1 MRWLLALP
9 LLVPALGQ
17 ADFYA
22 RPGGNAPFEIV
33 WQRTAPQ
40 ERVASAPAPSLVLG
54 ASAPQEGG
62 AGTAPLPLFTPN
74 AAVSAPPS
82 GAGGGGATSPIR
94 PGLFFRA
101 RLITGLLASPGLASP
116 VLLEAEPT
124 WCGSPSCPSLRLL
137 GLATL
142 ATNGR
147 ATVVLSQALLDGN
160 PVEADAVVFDS
171 TDKGFGLQ
179 GQVLDVAPALAAD
192 LIRAAVGGLAD
203 WVRALNN
210 QTTVTAIPGGGMA
223 TSFQAAP
230 LWAYALGRVGQIV
243 SPPSDATA
251 LVRAVVVGAGAEA
264 YVLTGASSLIK
275 GVSGP

>member
-33 WQRTAPQ
+33 WQRTAPR
-40 ERVASAPAPSLVLG
+40 ERAATAPAPLPAPG
-54 ASAPQEGG
+54 ADAPRDGAAGG
-62 AGTAPLPLFTPN
+62 APLPLFTPDI
-74 AAVSAPPS
+74 ALSTPPP
-82 GAGGGGATSPIR
+82 GAGGRGVPSPIR

-101 RLITGLLASPGLASP
+101 KLITGLLASPGLASP
-116 VLLEAEPT
+116 VLLEAEPA

-137 GLATL
+137 GLAAL
-142 ATNGR
+142 AANGR
-147 ATVVLSQALLDGN
+147 ATVVLNQALLDGN
-160 PVEADAVVFDS
+160 PVEVDAVVFDS
-171 TDKGFGLQ
+171 ADKGFGLQ

-192 LIRAAVGGLAD
+192 LVRAAVGGLAD

-210 QTTVTAIPGGGMA
+210 QTTVTVIPGGGAA

-251 LVRAVVVGAGAEA
+251 LVRAVVVGAGTEA
-264 YVLTGASSLIK
+264 YVLTGAASLIR
-275 GVSGP
+275 GVNGP

>member
-9 LLVPALGQ
+9 LLVPALAQ

-22 RPGGNAPFEIV
+22 RPGGNPPFEIV
-33 WQRTAPQ
+33 WQRAAPQ
-40 ERVASAPAPSLVLG
+40 EKATSAPTLSPAFG

-62 AGTAPLPLFTPN
+62 TGTAPLPLFAPN
-74 AAVSAPPS
+74 IDASAPS
-82 GAGGGGATSPIR
+82 LGTGGGGAASPIR

-101 RLITGLLASPGLASP
+101 KLITGLLASPGLASP
-116 VLLEAEPT
+116 VLLEAEST
-124 WCGSPSCPSLRLL
+124 WCGAPPCPSLRLL

-142 ATNGR
+142 AANGR
-147 ATVVLSQALLDGN
+147 ATVVLSQGFLDGR

-171 TDKGFGLQ
+171 ADKGFGLQ

-192 LIRAAVGGLAD
+192 LVRAAVGGLAD

-210 QTTVTAIPGGGMA
+210 QTTVTVVPGGGVA

-230 LWAYALGRVGQIV
+230 LWAYALGRVGQVV

-251 LVRAVVVGAGAEA
+251 LVRAVVVGAGTEA
-264 YVLTGASSLIK
+264 YVLTGAGSLIR

>member
-9 LLVPALGQ
+9 LLASALAQ

-33 WQRTAPQ
+33 WRRAALQGGTVR
-40 ERVASAPAPSLVLG
+40 APAPSMVPEG
-54 ASAPQEGG
+54 SALREDGS
-62 AGTAPLPLFTPN
+62 APLPLFAPGI
-74 AAVSAPPS
+74 APSAPP
-82 GAGGGGATSPIR
+82 GGGGRAASPIR

-101 RLITGLLASPGLASP
+101 KLITGILASPGLASP
-116 VLLEAEPT
+116 VLLEAEPS
-124 WCGSPSCPSLRLL
+124 WCGSPPCPSLKLL

-142 ATNGR
+142 AANGR
-147 ATVVLSQALLDGN
+147 AIVVLSQALLDGN
-160 PVEADAVVFDS
+160 AVEADAVAFDL
-171 TDKGFGLQ
+171 TDKSFGLQ

-210 QTTVTAIPGGGMA
+210 QTTVTILPGGGVA
-223 TSFQAAP
+223 TGFQAAP
-230 LWAYALGRVGQIV
+230 LWAYALGRVGQAV

-251 LVRAVVVGAGAEA
+251 LVRAVVVGAGTEA
-264 YVLTGASSLIK
+264 YVLTGASSLIRE
-275 GVSGP
+275 VSGP

>member
-9 LLVPALGQ
+9 LLVPALAQ

-22 RPGGNAPFEIV
+22 RPGGNPPFEIV

-40 ERVASAPAPSLVLG
+40 EKATSAPVPSPAFG
-54 ASAPQEGG
+54 AGGAQEGG
-62 AGTAPLPLFTPN
+62 AGTAPLPLFAPN
-74 AAVSAPPS
+74 VAASAPS
-82 GAGGGGATSPIR
+82 LGTGGRGAASPIR

-101 RLITGLLASPGLASP
+101 KLITGLLASPGLASP

-124 WCGSPSCPSLRLL
+124 WCGAPSCPSLRLL

-142 ATNGR
+142 AANGR

-171 TDKGFGLQ
+171 ADKGFGLQ

-192 LIRAAVGGLAD
+192 LVRAAVGGLAD

-210 QTTVTAIPGGGMA
+210 QTTVTVVPGGGVA

-230 LWAYALGRVGQIV
+230 LWAYALGRVGQVV

-251 LVRAVVVGAGAEA
+251 LVRAVVVGAGTEA
-264 YVLTGASSLIK
+264 YVLTGAGSLIK

>member
-9 LLVPALGQ
+9 LLVPALAQ

-22 RPGGNAPFEIV
+22 RPGGNPPFEIV
-33 WQRTAPQ
+33 WRRTPPQ
-40 ERVASAPAPSLVLG
+40 EGTASAPVPSPAFG
-54 ASAPQEGG
+54 AGAPQEGG
-62 AGTAPLPLFTPN
+62 AGTAPLPLFAPN
-74 AAVSAPPS
+74 VAASAPS
-82 GAGGGGATSPIR
+82 LGTGGGGAASPIR

-101 RLITGLLASPGLASP
+101 KLITGLLASPGLASP

-124 WCGSPSCPSLRLL
+124 WCGAPSCPSLRLL

-142 ATNGR
+142 AANGR

-171 TDKGFGLQ
+171 ADKGFGLQ

-192 LIRAAVGGLAD
+192 LVRAAVGGLAD

-210 QTTVTAIPGGGMA
+210 QTTVTVVPGGGVA

-230 LWAYALGRVGQIV
+230 HSAYALGRVGQVV

-251 LVRAVVVGAGAEA
+251 LVRAVVVGAGTEA
-264 YVLTGASSLIK
+264 YVLTGAGSLIK